1 MLLEKFIYKGSF
13 VDDGPVFGMTDFSMG
28 SMRFRWNENN
38 LNRNT
43 FLKNLC
49 GKDKEPAALE
59 LIHSKI
65 VFDIKDSSELNL
77 KQGDGII
84 TQNKNLVPVV
94 TVADC
99 VPIFIF
105 DVLSKT
111 FGALHSGWKG
121 TGIVGQAI
129 EILEK
134 KYSSKPSDICVAIGP
149 HIGSCC
155 YSVTEE
161 RAKYFSENF
170 SSDCVEKISDDKYS
184 LSLTKANLAV
194 LKKHSIPEDNIKVID
209 DCTCCCKKEGKN
221 VYGSFRR
228 QTMNAGGNRPH
239 GDKSPEE
246 LSKMFTVQAAF
257 VKWDD

>member
-84 TQNKNLVPVV
+84 TRNKNLVPVV